1 MYEVIVIGA
10 GLSGLTAGALLCKK
24 GIKVAVIDK
33 NYMPGGSCG
42 IFKREGVTFDQ
53 GSAMLFGFGEKG
65 FNAHRFVFN
74 CLEQPIDMIKHD
86 LLYVMNFNGHKI
98 RFYAD
103 LDLFKEELSS
113 VFPDQKDNIVRF
125 YDDMSTMY
133 QHVLVETPSY
143 TTPDEN
149 DLDDAKKGFKKHP
162 LSYIK
167 FLSYLNISAEKLL
180 KRYFDNDEIIK
191 FFDKLTSTYCYTTTK
206 ESPAIL
212 ASVMFVDNHT
222 GGSYYPAG
230 STLFLPGLLEKSI
243 EENGGDMI
251 LEKEVTK
258 ILFENSKPVGVEL
271 NTKEKIYADNIIF
284 SGTVWDLYGKL
295 IDSNETTEKKRR
307 WASNMVPTYPSVVL
321 YCLVKDNCI
330 PKDTQPVEML
340 VGNVDQIDESE
351 VTAYIFSIDDKT
363 LCEEGYHVIAA
374 IGPTFVK
381 WSELNEEEY
390 ITRKEQEKERLIK
403 VLERRFPDIR
413 NSLVYT
419 NLATSK
425 TLERYLNKKD
435 GAVAGPKQ
443 KLGQHMFKRQHTK
456 SQWDNLYCCGES
468 TVMGTGTPTVTT
480 SGISAANAIL
490 KKLGKEKFKYDINI
504 VNYVN
509 VIGKPVKNDDLFY
522 KYDDETAKIVK
533 KAFACQLC
541 ENPTCAEPKEFDAR
555 GIMRR
560 VCVGNFVGAKKL
572 INEEISVE
580 KLKQYEK
587 MCIEKKR
594 INKSVEISV
603 VIEFLRK

>member
-24 GIKVAVIDK
+24 GIKTAVIDK

-74 CLEQPIDMIKHD
+74 CLEQPIDTIKHD

-321 YCLVKDNCI
+321 YCLVKDDCI

-340 VGNVDQIDESE
+340 VGNVNQIDESE

-490 KKLGKEKFKYDINI
+490 KKLGKEKFKNDINI